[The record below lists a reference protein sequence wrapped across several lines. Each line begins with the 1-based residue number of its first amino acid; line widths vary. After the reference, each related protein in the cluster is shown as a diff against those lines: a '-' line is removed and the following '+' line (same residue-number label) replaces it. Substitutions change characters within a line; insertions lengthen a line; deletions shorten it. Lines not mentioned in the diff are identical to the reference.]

1 MSGLRV
7 RQPAVSGSFYPSS
20 PARCG
25 ELAAALFAA
34 AGQLPLSGPDVP
46 AGMPAGILV
55 PHAGLVYSGVT
66 AAAAWRTLG
75 AAPDTEPEADA
86 GEPGA
91 DAAAAA
97 ADGRGGPLTVVIL
110 GTNHVSR
117 RLRGIAVWDEGA
129 WAIPGGEVAVNRA
142 LAGEI
147 AALGRPFGVDP
158 AAHEGEHSI
167 EVQLPLL
174 AAIAPGALI
183 VPLAV
188 SAGTGDEAIEA
199 GDLLGRLLADRRDAG
214 ERIVLAVSSDMAHYP
229 AAAACERATERLLP
243 LILATHAAGLA
254 TAEAAL
260 IASGVEGLSCGMC
273 GIEPAVTGMA
283 ALRAMDATRASVLA
297 ASTSADAGGP
307 ADQAV
312 GYLAVRFDQPA
323 Y

>member
-117 RLRGIAVWDEGA
+117 RLRGIAVWDEAA
-129 WAIPGGEVAVNRA
+129 WAIPGGEVAVNRPS
-142 LAGEI
+142 LARSRRWV
-147 AALGRPFGVDP
+147 AR
-158 AAHEGEHSI
+158 
-167 EVQLPLL
+167 L
-174 AAIAPGALI
+174 AWTL
-183 VPLAV
+183 
-188 SAGTGDEAIEA
+188 
-199 GDLLGRLLADRRDAG
+199 RR
-214 ERIVLAVSSDMAHYP
+214 
-229 AAAACERATERLLP
+229 
-243 LILATHAAGLA
+243 
-254 TAEAAL
+254 
-260 IASGVEGLSCGMC
+260 
-273 GIEPAVTGMA
+273 
-283 ALRAMDATRASVLA
+283 TRASTPSRCSCPCLPPLRR
-297 ASTSADAGGP
+297 G
-307 ADQAV
+307 
-312 GYLAVRFDQPA
+312 R
-323 Y
+323 

>member
-1 MSGLRV
+1 MTSLPI
-7 RQPAVSGSFYPSS
+7 RQQAVAGSFYPSS

-25 ELAAALFAA
+25 ELVAALLDAA
-34 AGQLPLSGPDVP
+34 SQLPLPSRDVP
-46 AGMPAGILV
+46 AGLPAGILV

-75 AAPDTEPEADA
+75 VADTADT
-86 GEPGA
+86 A
-91 DAAAAA
+91 DD
-97 ADGRGGPLTVVIL
+97 ADDADDVDNADTAEGFDGPLTVVIL

-117 RLRGIAVWDEGA
+117 RLRGIAVCDTGA
-129 WAIPGGEVAVNRA
+129 WAIPGAEVVVNRA
-142 LAGEI
+142 LASEI
-147 AALGRPFGVDP
+147 AALGGAFRVDP
-158 AAHEGEHSI
+158 AAHEGEHSS

-174 AAIAPGALI
+174 AAVAPGALI

-188 SAGTGDEAIEA
+188 AAGTGDEAIEA
-199 GDLLGRLLADRRDAG
+199 GDALGRLLADRRDAG

-229 AAAACERATERLLP
+229 AAADCERATERLLP

-254 TAEAAL
+254 AAETAL

-273 GIEPAVTGMA
+273 GIEPAVMGMA
-283 ALRAMDATRASVLA
+283 ALRAMDATRALVLA

-307 ADQAV
+307 PNRTV

>member
-1 MSGLRV
+1 MSAEPR
-7 RQPAVSGSFYPSS
+7 RQPAVAGSFYPSS
-20 PARCG
+20 AGRLG
-25 ELAAALFAA
+25 ELVAALLDA
-34 AGQLPLSGPDVP
+34 AGQLPLPSPDVP
-46 AGMPAGILV
+46 PGMPAGILV
-55 PHAGLVYSGVT
+55 PHAGLAYSGVT
-66 AAAAWRTLG
+66 AAAAWRTLRS
-75 AAPDTEPEADA
+75 E
-86 GEPGA
+86 
-91 DAAAAA
+91 
-97 ADGRGGPLTVVIL
+97 GGPLTVVIL

-117 RLRGIAVWDEGA
+117 RARGIAVWDQGA

-147 AALGRPFGVDP
+147 AALGRPFGVDR

-174 AAIAPGALI
+174 AAVAPGALI

-214 ERIVLAVSSDMAHYP
+214 DRIVLAVSSDMAHYP
-229 AAAACERATERLLP
+229 AAAACERATERLVP

-254 TAEAAL
+254 AAETAL
-260 IASGVEGLSCGMC
+260 IASAVEGLACGMC
-273 GIEPAVTGMA
+273 GIEPAVTGVA
-283 ALRAMDATRASVLA
+283 ALRAMDATLAVALA

-307 ADQAV
+307 PDRAV

>member
-97 ADGRGGPLTVVIL
+97 ADGRVGPLTVVIL

>member
-1 MSGLRV
+1 VSEQLV
-7 RQPAVSGSFYPSS
+7 RRPAVAGSFYPSS
-20 PARCG
+20 PARLG
-25 ELAAALFAA
+25 ELVAALLEAAA
-34 AGQLPLSGPDVP
+34 QLPLSGPVVAAGVP
-46 AGMPAGILV
+46 AGVPAGILV

-75 AAPDTEPEADA
+75 AVVAPDADA
-86 GEPGA
+86 P
-91 DAAAAA
+91 D
-97 ADGRGGPLTVVIL
+97 DDSPQTVVIL

-117 RLRGIAVWDEGA
+117 RLHGIAVWDEGA

-147 AALGRPFGVDP
+147 AALGSPFSVDT
-158 AAHEGEHSI
+158 ASHQGEHSI

-174 AAIAPGALI
+174 AAAAPGSLI

-199 GDLLGRLLADRRDAG
+199 GDLLGRLLAERRDAG

-229 AAAACERATERLLP
+229 PAAACVQATERLLP

-254 TAEAAL
+254 AAETAL
-260 IASGVEGLSCGMC
+260 VRSGIDGLACGMC

-283 ALRAMDATRASVLA
+283 ALRAMDATRAAVLA

-307 ADQAV
+307 PDRTV
-312 GYLAVRFDQPA
+312 GYLAVRFDQP
-323 Y
+323 